1 MQYLAVLR
9 RRSETFSEAEFAP
22 LLDPE
27 AARVRELH
35 ASGAFRMVYSRLDT
49 PGAVI
54 LIEAA
59 DDAEAAALVNSLP
72 LMARGMLELQLLVP
86 LRAYRGFVGA

>member
-9 RRSETFSEAEFAP
+9 RRSETFSDAEFAP

-27 AARVRELH
+27 AARARELH
-35 ASGAFRMVYSRLDT
+35 ASGAFRMVYSRGDV

-54 LIEAA
+54 FVEAA
-59 DDAEAAALVNSLP
+59 DLGEARAFVDSLP
-72 LMARGMLELQLLVP
+72 LMARGMLELEQLVP

>member
-9 RRSETFSEAEFAP
+9 RRTETFSDAEFAP

-27 AARVRELH
+27 AARARELH
-35 ASGAFRMVYSRLDT
+35 ASGAFRTIYSREDV

-54 LIEAA
+54 LVEAG
-59 DDAEAAALVNSLP
+59 DLAEANALVHSLP
-72 LMARGMLELQLLVP
+72 LLARGMLELQQLIP